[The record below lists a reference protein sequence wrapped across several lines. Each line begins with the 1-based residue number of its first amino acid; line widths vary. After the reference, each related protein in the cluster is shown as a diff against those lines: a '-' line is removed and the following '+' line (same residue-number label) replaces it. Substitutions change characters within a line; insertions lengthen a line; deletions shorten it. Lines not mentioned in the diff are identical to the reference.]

1 MARGALE
8 GERTLSLMIP
18 RLNAIRGASG
28 WDSAGDW
35 TGSGTDQIMMFHGYI
50 DTSGYTADDLTLFP
64 LGVTLQDPGR
74 YISSNAAVPLQVI
87 DIITTETLSLT
98 DVYEWVAA
106 TPTGGN
112 TLPGMLGTTHDWS
125 QIIWGQY
132 RTFLPQ
138 STFAG
143 FATEFLAANG
153 ALFGSGQPTTAD
165 KLHVYRFV
173 LMPGSAQNDT
183 LAVPASRFIMSSV
196 IVPEDEK
203 AFLMRQKRSYELAT

>member
-8 GERTLSLMIP
+8 GERTLSMMVP
-18 RLNAIRGASG
+18 AMTAARGASG
-28 WDSAGDW
+28 WSGSGDW
-35 TGSGTDQIMMFHGYI
+35 GGTGSSDIMSFHASI

-74 YISSNAAVPLQVI
+74 YISSNAAVPLQVV
-87 DIITTETLSLT
+87 DIITTETLNSE
-98 DVYEWVAA
+98 DVLAWVQA

-112 TLPGMLGTTHDWS
+112 TMPGMLGTTHDWM
-125 QIIWGQY
+125 QIVWGQY

-138 STFAG
+138 ATFAG

-165 KLHVYRFV
+165 KLHIYRY
-173 LMPGSAQNDT
+173 LIMPGSAEGDT
-183 LAVPASRFIMSSV
+183 IAVPSSRFIMSAV
-196 IVPEDEK
+196 IVSEDEK
-203 AFLMRQKRSYELAT
+203 AFLMRTKRSYELAT